1 MHKILHPICRA
12 IDQPETFSGSLNMK
26 PSLIALALAALSG
39 CMYAET
45 PDGRFAA
52 IDVALPTHSTTTVHK
67 TVTVNAP
74 PGTVVNISET
84 PPPTVIYRD
93 YPRRECYYDRRIR
106 RKVCV
111 Q

>member
-1 MHKILHPICRA
+1 MNRILLPVFL
-12 IDQPETFSGSLNMK
+12 T
-26 PSLIALALAALSG
+26 ALLGG

-52 IDVALPTHSTTTVHK
+52 LDIDLPTHSTTTVNK

-84 PPPTVIYRD
+84 APPTVIYRD
-93 YPRRECYYDRRIR
+93 YPRRPPVRCYYDSSTRQRI
-106 RKVCV
+106 CGY
-111 Q
+111 